1 MKKDIAILLSALM
14 LGVNINN
21 AEIISH
27 KIIKVIDGDTVYID
41 FNDNGIP
48 EQDEKVRVNGIDTFE
63 TKLNDGLNWQMKL
76 YNLTQNEALGLGYYG
91 KEFAKKELLNKS
103 VKTEYTAEEKFDKN
117 NRHLMS
123 IYYDCNRHG
132 NVKTMNKRS

>member
-1 MKKDIAILLSALM
+1 M

-48 EQDEKVRVNGIDTFE
+48 EQDEKVRINGIDTFE
-63 TKLNDGLNWQMKL
+63 TKLNNGLNWQMKL
-76 YNLTQNEALGLGYYG
+76 YNLTQDEALGLG
-91 KEFAKKELLNKS
+91 LLRKI
-103 VKTEYTAEEKFDKN
+103 
-117 NRHLMS
+117 
-123 IYYDCNRHG
+123 IY
-132 NVKTMNKRS
+132 